1 MALVHCAE
9 TVSDKFPH
17 TLGYRALCERAAQGE
32 WGELVVDGPLD
43 LRTALD
49 PVALAVKGIDSPLQ
63 GEADALVVPD
73 IEVGNVLYKSLPFF
87 AGAKMAGTL
96 KGTLAPVV
104 LPSRG
109 DSAEDKFYSLALA
122 TMGCK
127 ANG

>member
-1 MALVHCAE
+1 M
-9 TVSDKFPH
+9 
-17 TLGYRALCERAAQGE
+17 
-32 WGELVVDGPLD
+32 DGPLD

-49 PVALAVKGIDSPLQ
+49 PAALAVKGIDSPLE

-73 IEVGNVLYKSLPFF
+73 IEVGNVLYKTLPFL

-109 DSAEDKFYSLALA
+109 DSADDKFYSLALA